1 MRLLIAI
8 LVLFTGVSH
17 AQDSALVVKID
28 PNEMAKME
36 FAGVFKS
43 AINLEGGGKSGFV
56 GISYDLLLSRK
67 WRVGIGGGY
76 SGAGAD
82 VKFYPWGV
90 KRDKLVLNLGLRANA
105 FLPMDET
112 NYMFYSV
119 PIGLSFFT
127 VNRINLELDAGPMIK
142 RQFDPLEMPI
152 GIGSKLNYAYVS
164 IKIGYRFS
172 FYAMKR
178 ARNLN
183 RAN

>member
-1 MRLLIAI
+1 MRLFITIFA
-8 LVLFTGVSH
+8 LFTGVCH
-17 AQDSALVVKID
+17 AQDSTLVIEID
-28 PNEMAKME
+28 PDEMAKME
-36 FAGVFKS
+36 FEGVFKS
-43 AINLEGGGKSGFV
+43 SISLEGGGKSGFA

-76 SGAGAD
+76 AGAGAD

-90 KRDKLVLNLGLRANA
+90 KRDKLIMNLGLRANT
-105 FLPMDET
+105 FLPIGGT
-112 NYMFYSV
+112 NYMFYSA

-127 VNRINLELDAGPMIK
+127 VKRINLELDAGPMIK
-142 RQFDPLEMPI
+142 RQFDPLETPI
-152 GIGSKLNYAYVS
+152 GIGSKLDYAYVS

-183 RAN
+183 RSN

>member
-1 MRLLIAI
+1 MKLIATI
-8 LVLFTGVSH
+8 IILFTGVCH
-17 AQDSALVVKID
+17 AQDSTLVIEID

-43 AINLEGGGKSGFV
+43 SISLEGGGKSGFV
-56 GISYDLLLSRK
+56 GISYDLLLSKK

-105 FLPMDET
+105 LMPVNGT
-112 NYMFYSV
+112 NYLFYSA

-127 VNRINLELDAGPMIK
+127 VNRINLELDAGPLFK
-142 RQFDPLEMPI
+142 RQFDQSETEI
-152 GIGSKLNYAYVS
+152 GFGSKINYAWVS
-164 IKIGYRFS
+164 LKVGYRFS

-178 ARNLN
+178 ARKLDHLE
-183 RAN
+183 